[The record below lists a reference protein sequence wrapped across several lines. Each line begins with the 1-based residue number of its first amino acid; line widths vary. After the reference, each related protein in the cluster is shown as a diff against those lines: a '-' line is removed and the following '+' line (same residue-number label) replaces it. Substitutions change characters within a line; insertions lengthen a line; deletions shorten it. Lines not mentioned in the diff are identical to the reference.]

1 MNESREITDANEA
14 VASVAFRMSELV
26 TIYPITPSS
35 PMAEFCDEWAAK
47 GKKNLW
53 GMKPSITEM
62 QSEAGVAGSVHGA
75 LQCGS
80 MVTTFTA
87 SQGLL
92 LMIPNMY
99 KIAGELLPFCMHVTA
114 RALATHALSIFGDHS
129 DVMAC
134 RATGFAML
142 ASNSVQEA
150 HDFAAIATAATY
162 ASRVPFLH
170 FFDGFRT
177 SHEVN
182 TYEPIGDDALL
193 KLLDPMDVEA
203 FRLRALTPDAPV
215 IRGTAQN
222 PDVFFQ
228 GRERCNTFYDQTS
241 AIVGRVMEKFAQFTG
256 RTYAPFDYVGAP
268 DAEIVLVAMGSGCET
283 IEETIGELN
292 RSGVRL
298 GLIKVRLYR
307 PFAGEMFLRTLPKS
321 VKKIIVLDRTKEPG
335 ALGEPLYLDVV
346 GAVEEGRSE
355 GTLTRDFCPQIFGGR
370 YGLGSKE
377 FSPAMVKGIAD
388 AASAGGLKR
397 HFTVGINDDVSHLS
411 VPYDANFHLIADG
424 EHFSALFFGLGAD
437 GTVGAN
443 KNTIK
448 IIGGETGNYAQAYFV
463 YDSKKSGGT
472 TASHLRFGSK
482 PIHAPYLI
490 SRAKF
495 IGCHQF
501 PFLHKFDVLR
511 HAAEGGVFLLNAP
524 YGPEEIQRHL
534 PRRVQERI
542 LQLHLQFYTIDAYS
556 VAGECGM
563 EKRIN
568 TIMQTCFFAISGIL
582 PREEAIRAI
591 KKSIEK
597 TYAKKGAAVVEKN
610 FACVDAS
617 LAHLHRVELDP
628 AKIADDPWQASTVQ
642 RPDFVEKVIMPISR
656 DEGDAL
662 SVGTLPVDGT
672 WPTATSQWEK
682 RGVAQE
688 VPVWDPSICIQCNK
702 CAFVCPHAA
711 IRSKFYD
718 AGLLADA
725 PAGFQSTDFRSKENP
740 GCKFSIQVAPEDC
753 TGCGVC
759 VEHCPAKDKNNPARH
774 AINMERLAD
783 VLDRERTNY
792 AFFEKIPAADEA
804 KLPNDVKHSQFR
816 RPLFEFSGA
825 CAGCGET
832 PYVKL
837 LTQLFGDHLLIANAT
852 GCSSIYGGNLPTTPY
867 CKNDR
872 GRGPAWANSLFEDNG
887 EFGLGMLLSI
897 EQQRKTAEEI
907 LKRHRDFIGEALVR
921 EILEADQS
929 SQLGIEL
936 QRGRV
941 DSLRKKIILNGNSE
955 LQLLHA
961 MADKLVKKSVWV
973 LGGDGWAYDIGFG
986 GIDHA
991 LASGKNIK
999 ILVLDTEVYSNTGGQ
1014 QSKATP
1020 MGAVAKFVAE
1030 GKALNKK
1037 DLGRI
1042 AMTYGYVYVAQVA
1055 MGAKDSQTLTAL
1067 LEAESYE
1074 GPALV
1079 IAYCPCI
1086 SHGFDMKEQ
1095 LEHQKNAV
1103 ASGYWNLYRFDPRR
1117 SDRGENPL
1125 QIDSNAPDGTLKQFM
1140 ASENRFNILRQSAPE
1155 RAEKLA
1161 DDASTN
1167 AVRRRKIYETIGF

>member
-1 MNESREITDANEA
+1 
-14 VASVAFRMSELV
+14 
-26 TIYPITPSS
+26 
-35 PMAEFCDEWAAK
+35 
-47 GKKNLW
+47 
-53 GMKPSITEM
+53 
-62 QSEAGVAGSVHGA
+62 
-75 LQCGS
+75 
-80 MVTTFTA
+80 
-87 SQGLL
+87 
-92 LMIPNMY
+92 
-99 KIAGELLPFCMHVTA
+99 
-114 RALATHALSIFGDHS
+114 
-129 DVMAC
+129 
-134 RATGFAML
+134 
-142 ASNSVQEA
+142 
-150 HDFAAIATAATY
+150 
-162 ASRVPFLH
+162 
-170 FFDGFRT
+170 
-177 SHEVN
+177 
-182 TYEPIGDDALL
+182 
-193 KLLDPMDVEA
+193 
-203 FRLRALTPDAPV
+203 
-215 IRGTAQN
+215 
-222 PDVFFQ
+222 
-228 GRERCNTFYDQTS
+228 
-241 AIVGRVMEKFAQFTG
+241 
-256 RTYAPFDYVGAP
+256 
-268 DAEIVLVAMGSGCET
+268 
-283 IEETIGELN
+283 
-292 RSGVRL
+292 
-298 GLIKVRLYR
+298 
-307 PFAGEMFLRTLPKS
+307 
-321 VKKIIVLDRTKEPG
+321 
-335 ALGEPLYLDVV
+335 
-346 GAVEEGRSE
+346 
-355 GTLTRDFCPQIFGGR
+355 
-370 YGLGSKE
+370 
-377 FSPAMVKGIAD
+377 
-388 AASAGGLKR
+388 
-397 HFTVGINDDVSHLS
+397 
-411 VPYDANFHLIADG
+411 
-424 EHFSALFFGLGAD
+424 
-437 GTVGAN
+437 
-443 KNTIK
+443 
-448 IIGGETGNYAQAYFV
+448 
-463 YDSKKSGGT
+463 
-472 TASHLRFGSK
+472 
-482 PIHAPYLI
+482 
-490 SRAKF
+490 
-495 IGCHQF
+495 
-501 PFLHKFDVLR
+501 
-511 HAAEGGVFLLNAP
+511 
-524 YGPEEIQRHL
+524 
-534 PRRVQERI
+534 
-542 LQLHLQFYTIDAYS
+542 
-556 VAGECGM
+556 
-563 EKRIN
+563 
-568 TIMQTCFFAISGIL
+568 MQTCFFAISGIL

-597 TYAKKGAAVVEKN
+597 TYAKKGSAVVEKN

-617 LAHLHRVELDP
+617 LAHLHQVQLNP
-628 AKIADDPWQASTVQ
+628 GQIGDDPPADVIP

-662 SVGTLPVDGT
+662 PVGSLPVDGT

-682 RGVAQE
+682 RSVAQE

-718 AGLLADA
+718 TDLLADA
-725 PAGFQSTDFRSKENP
+725 PAGFQSIDFRSKENP

-759 VEHCPAKDKNNPARH
+759 VAHCPAKDKTNPERH

-783 VLDRERTNY
+783 VLDRERANY

-867 CKNDR
+867 CKNDQ

-897 EQQRKTAEEI
+897 EQQRKTAEEL
-907 LKRHRDFIGEALVR
+907 LKRHQDFIGEALVR

-936 QRGRV
+936 QRGRI
-941 DSLRKKIILNGNSE
+941 DALRKKIILNGDKE

-961 MADKLVKKSVWV
+961 LAGKLVKKSVWV

-1020 MGAVAKFVAE
+1020 LGAVAKFVAE
-1030 GKALNKK
+1030 GKSLNKK

-1055 MGAKDSQTLTAL
+1055 MGAKDSQTLTAM

-1117 SDRGENPL
+1117 GAMGENPL
-1125 QIDSNAPDGTLKQFM
+1125 QIDSGAPDGTLKQFM

-1161 DDASTN
+1161 EEASTS
-1167 AVRRRKIYETIGF
+1167 AVRRRKIYDTIG

>member
-1 MNESREITDANEA
+1 MKENREIADANEA
-14 VASVAFRMSELV
+14 VASVAFRMGELV

-47 GKKNLW
+47 GKKNIW
-53 GMKPSITEM
+53 GMRPSITEM
-62 QSEAGVAGSVHGA
+62 QSEAGVAGAVHGA

-92 LMIPNMY
+92 LMIPDMY

-177 SHEVN
+177 SHEIN
-182 TYEPIGDDALL
+182 TYTSIGDATLL
-193 KLLDPMDVEA
+193 QLLNPMDVEA
-203 FRLRALTPDAPV
+203 FRLRALTPDVPV

-228 GRERCNTFYDQTS
+228 GRERCNTFYEQLPT
-241 AIVGRVMEKFAQFTG
+241 AVGQVMEKFAQLTG
-256 RTYAPFDYVGAP
+256 RTYAPFEYTGAT
-268 DAEIVLVAMGSGCET
+268 DGGTIFVAMGSACET
-283 IEETIGELN
+283 VEETIGELN
-292 RSGVRL
+292 RGGANL
-298 GLIKVRLYR
+298 GLVKVRLYR
-307 PFAGEMFLRTLPKS
+307 PFAVEIFLRVLPKS
-321 VKKIIVLDRTKEPG
+321 ARKIIVLDRTKEPG

-346 GAVEEGRSE
+346 GAMEEGRATGVLPKE
-355 GTLTRDFCPQIFGGR
+355 LCPQIFGGR

-377 FSPAMVKGIAD
+377 FSPAMVKGIVD
-388 AASAGGLKR
+388 AAAAGVLRR
-397 HFTVGINDDVSHLS
+397 HFTVGINDDISHLS
-411 VPYDANFHLIADG
+411 VPYDANYHLSTEG
-424 EHFSALFFGLGAD
+424 ERFSALFFGLGAD

-448 IIGGETGNYAQAYFV
+448 IIGSETDNHAQAYFV

-501 PFLHKFDVLR
+501 SFLYKFDVLR
-511 HAAEGGVFLLNAP
+511 HAAADGVFLLNAP
-524 YGPEEIQRHL
+524 YASEEIQQHL

-542 LQLHLQFYTIDAYS
+542 FQLNLQFYAIDAYT

-582 PREEAIRAI
+582 PREEAIQAI

-597 TYAKKGAAVVEKN
+597 TYAKKGGTVVEKN

-617 LAHLHRVELDP
+617 LAHLHLVQLDP
-628 AKIADDPWQASTVQ
+628 EKISDGGPATNVVH
-642 RPDFVEKVIMPISR
+642 RPDFVEKVIMPIAR
-656 DEGDAL
+656 DEGDVL
-662 SVGTLPVDGT
+662 PVGILPVDGT

-688 VPVWDPSICIQCNK
+688 VPVWDPAICLQCNK

-725 PAGFQSTDFRSKENP
+725 PAEFQSMDFRSKENS
-740 GCKFSIQVAPEDC
+740 GCKFTIQVAPEDC

-759 VEHCPAKDKNNPARH
+759 IEHCPVKDKNNFGRH
-774 AINMERLAD
+774 AINMERLTD
-783 VLDRERTNY
+783 VLDRERSNY

-804 KLPNDVKHSQFR
+804 KLPLDVKHSQFR

-837 LTQLFGDHLLIANAT
+837 LTQLFGDHLIIANAT

-867 CKNDR
+867 CKNDQ

-897 EQQRKTAEEI
+897 EQQRRTAEEL

-929 SQLGIEL
+929 SQLGIEI

-941 DSLRKKIILNGNSE
+941 DSLRKKIILSGDAE
-955 LQLLHA
+955 LQFLHA
-961 MADKLVKKSVWV
+961 IADKLVKKSVWV

-1020 MGAVAKFVAE
+1020 LGAVAKFAAE
-1030 GKALNKK
+1030 GKSLNKK

-1055 MGAKDSQTLTAL
+1055 MGAKDSQTLTAM
-1067 LEAESYE
+1067 LEAESYD
-1074 GPALV
+1074 GPSLI

-1086 SHGFDMKEQ
+1086 SHGFDMREQ

-1117 SDRGENPL
+1117 NIRGENPL
-1125 QIDSNAPDGTLKQFM
+1125 QIDSATPDGTLKQFM
-1140 ASENRFNILRQSAPE
+1140 ASENRFNLLRQSAPE

-1161 DDASTN
+1161 DEASVS
-1167 AVRRRKIYETIGF
+1167 AVRRRKIYETIE

>member
-1 MNESREITDANEA
+1 
-14 VASVAFRMSELV
+14 
-26 TIYPITPSS
+26 
-35 PMAEFCDEWAAK
+35 
-47 GKKNLW
+47 
-53 GMKPSITEM
+53 
-62 QSEAGVAGSVHGA
+62 
-75 LQCGS
+75 
-80 MVTTFTA
+80 
-87 SQGLL
+87 
-92 LMIPNMY
+92 
-99 KIAGELLPFCMHVTA
+99 
-114 RALATHALSIFGDHS
+114 
-129 DVMAC
+129 
-134 RATGFAML
+134 
-142 ASNSVQEA
+142 
-150 HDFAAIATAATY
+150 
-162 ASRVPFLH
+162 
-170 FFDGFRT
+170 
-177 SHEVN
+177 
-182 TYEPIGDDALL
+182 
-193 KLLDPMDVEA
+193 
-203 FRLRALTPDAPV
+203 
-215 IRGTAQN
+215 
-222 PDVFFQ
+222 
-228 GRERCNTFYDQTS
+228 
-241 AIVGRVMEKFAQFTG
+241 
-256 RTYAPFDYVGAP
+256 
-268 DAEIVLVAMGSGCET
+268 
-283 IEETIGELN
+283 
-292 RSGVRL
+292 
-298 GLIKVRLYR
+298 
-307 PFAGEMFLRTLPKS
+307 
-321 VKKIIVLDRTKEPG
+321 
-335 ALGEPLYLDVV
+335 
-346 GAVEEGRSE
+346 
-355 GTLTRDFCPQIFGGR
+355 
-370 YGLGSKE
+370 
-377 FSPAMVKGIAD
+377 
-388 AASAGGLKR
+388 
-397 HFTVGINDDVSHLS
+397 
-411 VPYDANFHLIADG
+411 
-424 EHFSALFFGLGAD
+424 
-437 GTVGAN
+437 
-443 KNTIK
+443 
-448 IIGGETGNYAQAYFV
+448 
-463 YDSKKSGGT
+463 
-472 TASHLRFGSK
+472 
-482 PIHAPYLI
+482 
-490 SRAKF
+490 
-495 IGCHQF
+495 
-501 PFLHKFDVLR
+501 
-511 HAAEGGVFLLNAP
+511 
-524 YGPEEIQRHL
+524 
-534 PRRVQERI
+534 
-542 LQLHLQFYTIDAYS
+542 
-556 VAGECGM
+556 
-563 EKRIN
+563 
-568 TIMQTCFFAISGIL
+568 MQTCFFAISGIL

-597 TYAKKGAAVVEKN
+597 TYAKKGSAVVEKN

-617 LAHLHRVELDP
+617 LAHLHQVQLDP
-628 AKIADDPWQASTVQ
+628 GQIGDDPPANAIH
-642 RPDFVEKVIMPISR
+642 RPDFVERVIMPISR
-656 DEGDAL
+656 DEGAAL
-662 SVGTLPVDGT
+662 PVGSLPVDGT

-718 AGLLADA
+718 TGLLADA
-725 PAGFQSTDFRSKENP
+725 PAGFQSIDFRSKENP

-759 VEHCPAKDKNNPARH
+759 VEHCPAKDKNNPERH

-897 EQQRKTAEEI
+897 EQQRKTAEEL

-941 DSLRKKIILNGNSE
+941 DALRKKIILNGDKE
-955 LQLLHA
+955 LQFLHA
-961 MADKLVKKSVWV
+961 LAGKLVKKSVWV

-1020 MGAVAKFVAE
+1020 LGAVAKFVAE
-1030 GKALNKK
+1030 GKSLNKK

-1055 MGAKDSQTLTAL
+1055 MGAKDSQTLTAM

-1074 GPALV
+1074 GPALI

-1086 SHGFDMKEQ
+1086 SHGFNMKEQ

-1117 SDRGENPL
+1117 SARGENPM
-1125 QIDSNAPDGTLKQFM
+1125 QIDSGEPDGTLKQFM
-1140 ASENRFNILRQSAPE
+1140 ASENRFNILLQSAPE

-1161 DDASTN
+1161 GEASAN
-1167 AVRRRKIYETIGF
+1167 AIRRRKIYDTIG